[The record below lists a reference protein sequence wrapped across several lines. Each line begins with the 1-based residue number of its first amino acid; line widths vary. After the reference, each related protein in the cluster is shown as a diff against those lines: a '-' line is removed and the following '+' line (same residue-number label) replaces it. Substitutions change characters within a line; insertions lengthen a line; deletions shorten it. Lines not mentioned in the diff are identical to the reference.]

1 MPAVK
6 QNGLPKSQKSKAPLL
21 FDFLKDI
28 TVTKQNILN
37 YDNQSAYSKYMIC
50 RFLSMHSEYLP
61 IVDLILNKQQAHL
74 SNQEFHK
81 LCLAIIP
88 KNNVYF
94 NYVKGSSKIKE
105 NKESLEYIANYFKIS
120 MNDAMDYY
128 EIAGERLV
136 NNIKKLYG
144 IVEE

>member
-1 MPAVK
+1 MPAAK
-6 QNGLPKSQKSKAPLL
+6 YLPKSARSNTTSL

-28 TVTKQNILN
+28 SVEKKNILN

-61 IVDLILNKQQAHL
+61 IVDSILNKQQAHL

-88 KNNVYF
+88 KNNIYF
-94 NYVKGSSKIKE
+94 NYIKGSSKIKE
-105 NKESLEYIANYFKIS
+105 NKESLEYIAKYFKIS

-128 EIAGERLV
+128 EIAGETLV

-144 IVEE
+144 IIEE

>member
-1 MPAVK
+1 MPAAK
-6 QNGLPKSQKSKAPLL
+6 YLPKSARSSTKTSL

-28 TVTKQNILN
+28 TIEKKNILN

-50 RFLSMHSEYLP
+50 RFLSMHNDYLP

-88 KNNVYF
+88 KNNIRL

-105 NKESLEYIANYFKIS
+105 NKEDLEYIAKYFKVS
-120 MNDAMDYY
+120 MNDAMEYY
-128 EIAGERLV
+128 EICGEDLA
-136 NNIKKLYG
+136 NNIKKMHG
-144 IVEE
+144 IIEE